1 MRAAA
6 SEDEPVA
13 KKGKKVEQE
22 PVIELPSSVF
32 VEITSKQQGENTNT
46 EGQTKAS
53 LNTDGQSTLTI
64 PSSST
69 VEQLQELAN
78 SLLEVTASARA
89 SPTTPPSTRA
99 ASAAPSRDLPLLI
112 IIQKH

>member
-1 MRAAA
+1 MRATA

-32 VEITSKQQGENTNT
+32 VEITSKQQGEDTGT
-46 EGQTKAS
+46 EGQTKVS

-64 PSSST
+64 PSST
-69 VEQLQELAN
+69 TAEQLQELAN
-78 SLLEVTASARA
+78 SLLEVTK
-89 SPTTPPSTRA
+89 PH
-99 ASAAPSRDLPLLI
+99 DINLLLYI
-112 IIQKH
+112 VYDVFFHLSL